1 MLPSPPSLIFSV
13 HMLTLLLTVLEKTV
27 IEKIEIVTLT
37 SLTKMKSV
45 DVLTRNSYDQ
55 PTSGFEHWLRWHQ
68 VLHSNGN
75 GNACIVNSDDPA
87 EWAKAIEA
95 VRLRH
100 GMRLQEI
107 KSLRASYG
115 EKYSWEEQCEALV
128 NRMQRMGHGK
138 SYLLSADVVFI
149 LYQTSH

>member
-1 MLPSPPSLIFSV
+1 MSAGLPILVGS
-13 HMLTLLLTVLEKTV
+13 
-27 IEKIEIVTLT
+27 
-37 SLTKMKSV
+37 
-45 DVLTRNSYDQ
+45 R
-55 PTSGFEHWLRWHQ
+55 SGFAKALEN
-68 VLHSNGN
+68 VLHGD
-75 GNACIVNSDDPA
+75 ACIVNSDDPA

-115 EKYSWEEQCEALV
+115 EMYSWKEQCEALV

-138 SYLLSADVVFI
+138 SYLLSADVVFM